1 MRIKTAN
8 TILYCTRWTETM
20 DFYTSGLNL
29 KQLVNR
35 GWFVEFYL
43 TDSARLSIADE
54 SRCSIKSA
62 NGKCLTISLGVDDL
76 EAKHRKF
83 EEKKL
88 NPTRIKPLWG
98 SRVFYIYDPEKNRI
112 EFWS

>member
-1 MRIKTAN
+1 M
-8 TILYCTRWTETM
+8 E
-20 DFYTSGLNL
+20 FYTSGLNL

-62 NGKCLTISLGVDDL
+62 NGKGVTISLRVDDL
-76 EAKHRKF
+76 ESKHKKF

-88 NPTRIKPLWG
+88 KPTEIKQLWG
-98 SRVFYIYDPEKNRI
+98 SIVFYLYDPENNRI